1 MSDPVTET
9 HATAK
14 YPPGRYGRRREP
26 QPRRRWLVALVAA
39 VVAVAG
45 LAIAWRLFQQ
55 YGPQEY
61 EPQVQR
67 FYNIA
72 DDGISV
78 DFVVRKDAD
87 KEATCRV
94 RARSASGEEVGQADV
109 DVPKGTD
116 TLVTYRLATSG
127 RPVTVEVPA
136 CGPRPS
142 R

>member
-1 MSDPVTET
+1 MLV
-9 HATAK
+9 
-14 YPPGRYGRRREP
+14 
-26 QPRRRWLVALVAA
+26 VALAA
-39 VVAVAG
+39 VVALAG
-45 LAIAWRLFQQ
+45 GAIAWRLFQQ

-67 FYNIA
+67 FYNVT

-78 DFVVRKDAD
+78 DFVVRKDAG

-94 RARSASGEEVGQADV
+94 RARSASGEEVGLAEV
-109 DVPKGTD
+109 DVPKGAE
-116 TLVTYRLATSG
+116 TLVTYRLATSH

-136 CGPRPS
+136 CGPLRN

>member
-1 MSDPVTET
+1 MTET

-26 QPRRRWLVALVAA
+26 QPRRRWVVACLAALALVA
-39 VVAVAG
+39 G
-45 LAIAWRLFQQ
+45 GAIVWRLYQQ

-67 FYNIA
+67 FYNVT
-72 DDGISV
+72 DEGISV
-78 DFVVRKDAD
+78 DFVVRKDAG
-87 KEATCRV
+87 KAATCRV
-94 RARSASGEEVGQADV
+94 RARSASGEEVGLAEV
-109 DVPKGTD
+109 DVPKGAEP
-116 TLVTYRLATSG
+116 VVSYRLATSD

-136 CGPRPS
+136 CGPLRS

>member
-1 MSDPVTET
+1 VTET

-26 QPRRRWLVALVAA
+26 RPHRRWPVVVVAA
-39 VVAVAG
+39 IVGLAG
-45 LAIAWRLFQQ
+45 IAIAWRLFQQ

-67 FYNIA
+67 FYNVS

-78 DFVVRKDAD
+78 DFVVRKDAG

-94 RARSASGEEVGQADV
+94 RARSASGEEVGLAEV
-109 DVPKGTD
+109 DVPKGAE
-116 TLVTYRLATSG
+116 TLVTYRLATSD

-136 CGPRPS
+136 CGPLRT

>member
-1 MSDPVTET
+1 VTET

-26 QPRRRWLVALVAA
+26 RPRRTWLVALAATAA
-39 VVAVAG
+39 VVAG
-45 LAIAWRLFQQ
+45 LLIAVKLFQQ

-67 FYNIA
+67 FYEIS
-72 DDGISV
+72 DDGITV
-78 DFVVRKDAD
+78 EFVVRKDAA

-94 RARSASGEEVGQADV
+94 RARSASGEEVGLAEV
-109 DVPKGTD
+109 DVAKGAEA
-116 TLVTYRLATSG
+116 LVTYRLATSD

-136 CGPRPS
+136 CGPRRAP
-142 R
+142 

>member
-1 MSDPVTET
+1 MTET

-26 QPRRRWLVALVAA
+26 RPRRTWLVVLVAA
-39 VVAVAG
+39 VAAVAG
-45 LAIAWRLFQQ
+45 VLIAVKLFQQ

-67 FYNIA
+67 FYAIS
-72 DDGISV
+72 DDGITV
-78 DFVVRKDAD
+78 EFVVRKDAA

-94 RARSASGEEVGQADV
+94 RARSASGEEVGLAEV
-109 DVPKGTD
+109 DVPKGPEA
-116 TLVTYRLATSG
+116 LVTYRLATSD

-136 CGPRPS
+136 CGPKRI